1 MTDKGMSFSFRY
13 TSQEKF
19 HMTLRNLDKKKKIS
33 KSDNKLI

>member
-1 MTDKGMSFSFRY
+1 MTDKSVPFSFHY

-19 HMTLRNLDKKKKIS
+19 HKALPKLDDKKNIS

>member
-19 HMTLRNLDKKKKIS
+19 HKALPKLDNKKNIS